1 MRVVAKQNVWVNGQ
15 AYRVGEIFCV
25 ADELAV
31 QLAFDGLVELVE
43 FVEPVKPAGPQERG
57 PAVAEEVEPSK
68 KQARKRKK

>member
-43 FVEPVKPAGPQERG
+43 EACPESNVPTPDKPKTRP
-57 PAVAEEVEPSK
+57 
-68 KQARKRKK
+68 RKKK